1 MGINAKDFS
10 ASAGDVPLVH
20 LLFLLFVRQAA
31 MLRQRRIVVPGL
43 PHHITQRGNR
53 HMNVNVF
60 VDGENRPVFLR
71 MLQGNKVDEWDVPLF
86 FKRGC

>member
-1 MGINAKDFS
+1 
-10 ASAGDVPLVH
+10 
-20 LLFLLFVRQAA
+20 
-31 MLRQRRIVVPGL
+31 
-43 PHHITQRGNR
+43 
-53 HMNVNVF
+53 MNVNVF